1 MQKTLIVFIDS
12 FPCESVSQ
20 TKFLSSFGN
29 LTGVIP
35 GFGYSVNVK
44 AELFGGYKPDNA
56 GFLNNWTYKTD
67 SRFRPYR
74 HLFRALDVINFSSS
88 VDKISHKVLSKIL
101 GCNLLRIP
109 FSYLSYF
116 DTWGI
121 EAYYDA
127 FPKETIFTLYPFT
140 KVLYSSF
147 PPGDNRDRL
156 LFDKALEI
164 IQENQYPNL
173 FVASADL
180 DHITHRAGVGSE
192 QHQAKIME
200 LDSLLEKITE
210 VFLDKNSQGKVVI
223 LSDHGMANVQ
233 NGVQVTLER
242 HFGKAS
248 EKSYIYF
255 ADSVTLRIWCFD
267 QSLREEINFHLYN
280 LKIGSLLSEDQR
292 RYYGITSPAFGNI
305 ILVLD
310 SGSIFQPSF
319 FGKWRNVRAMHGYL
333 PEDASQKGIFI
344 SNFPQYDKKC
354 LTATEVYD
362 YLIRFVQ
369 FDKEN

>member
-1 MQKTLIVFIDS
+1 MKKALIVFIDS
-12 FPCESVSQ
+12 LPYESVSQ
-20 TKFLSSFGN
+20 TNFLSSFGN
-29 LTGVIP
+29 LKGVIP
-35 GFGYSVNVK
+35 GFGYSVNIK
-44 AELFGGYKPDNA
+44 AELFGGYKPDDA
-56 GFLNNWTYKTD
+56 GFLNNWTYKAD

-74 HLFRALDVINFSSS
+74 RLFQFLYIINFSF
-88 VDKISHKVLSKIL
+88 DKILHKVLSKIL

-127 FPKETIFTLYPFT
+127 FPKETIFTRYPFT
-140 KVLYSSF
+140 KVLYSSL
-147 PPGDNRDRL
+147 PPGDNRDEL

-164 IQENQYPNL
+164 IQENQYQDL

-180 DHITHRAGVGSE
+180 DHITHSAGVGSE
-192 QHQAKIME
+192 RHQTKIME
-200 LDSLLEKITE
+200 LDSLLGKIIGF
-210 VFLDKNSQGKVVI
+210 FLDKNPQGKVVI

-233 NGVQVTLER
+233 NGIQVNLER

-255 ADSVTLRIWCFD
+255 VDSVTLRVWCFD
-267 QSLREEINFHLYN
+267 KSLREEISSYLRN

-310 SGSIFQPSF
+310 IGSIFQPSF
-319 FGKWRNVRAMHGYL
+319 FGKNQNVRAMHGYL

-344 SNFPQYDKKC
+344 SSLPQDDKEC

-362 YLIRFVQ
+362 YLIKFVQ
-369 FDKEN
+369 FDKED

>member
-1 MQKTLIVFIDS
+1 MRKTLIVFIDS
-12 FPCESVSQ
+12 LPYESISQ
-20 TKFLSSFGN
+20 TKFLSSFGY
-29 LTGVIP
+29 LTGLIP

-44 AELFGGYKPDNA
+44 AELFGGYKPDDA
-56 GFLNNWTYKTD
+56 GFLNNWTYKAD
-67 SRFRPYR
+67 SRFSSYR
-74 HLFRALDVINFSSS
+74 YLFRTLDIINFSSS

-127 FPKETIFTLYPFT
+127 FPKETIFTRYPFT
-140 KVLYSSF
+140 KVLYPGF

-164 IQENQYPNL
+164 IQENQFQNL

-180 DHITHRAGVGSE
+180 DHITHSVGVGSE
-192 QHQAKIME
+192 RHQEKIME
-200 LDSLLEKITE
+200 LDSLLEKITK
-210 VFLDKNSQGKVVI
+210 VFLDKNPQGKVVMI
-223 LSDHGMANVQ
+223 SDHGMANVQ
-233 NGVQVTLER
+233 KGVQVNLEE

-255 ADSVTLRIWCFD
+255 VDSVTLRIWCFD
-267 QSLREEINFHLYN
+267 KSLKEEINSYLYN
-280 LKIGSLLSEDQR
+280 LKIGMVLSEGQR
-292 RYYGITSPAFGNI
+292 QYYGIISPAFGDI

-310 SGSIFQPSF
+310 NGFLFQHSF
-319 FGKWRNVRAMHGYL
+319 FGKGQNIRAMHGYL
-333 PEDASQKGIFI
+333 PEDENQKGIFI
-344 SNFPQYDKKC
+344 SNSQQNNKEY

-362 YLIRFVQ
+362 CLIKFIQ
-369 FDKEN
+369 FGKGN